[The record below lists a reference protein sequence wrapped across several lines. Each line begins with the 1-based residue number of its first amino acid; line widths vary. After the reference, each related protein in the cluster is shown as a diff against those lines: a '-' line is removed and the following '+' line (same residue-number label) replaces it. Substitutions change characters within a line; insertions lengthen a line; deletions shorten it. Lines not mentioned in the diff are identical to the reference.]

1 MPSAAQ
7 ASLRRQLIASGR
19 PVAAR
24 TSRATIARVATTSGG
39 TGSSRVPLWN
49 GASPKFSTTMPSTPP
64 SASARAS
71 RRAAAMMASTSG
83 LPRADDGHGRRW
95 TTPRRGRR
103 GEADTRRIVSDGRA
117 RRPAGSGYGDAVA
130 IPAGRALQ
138 SAPAMNAL
146 DFAVPAQEIANHFAI
161 AGDDLIKLLCATVA
175 GALIGGE
182 RGYRGRAAGFRT
194 IIFIC
199 VGAAFFTIVSHKI
212 AITYDRD
219 PTRIA
224 ANVVSGVGFLGAGVI
239 LRDGVRVTGL
249 TTAAIVWVSAA
260 LGVGFGA
267 GQCGLAAAGTV
278 ITLVVLWVFPYL
290 ERPIDALRETRTYE
304 VVC

>member
-1 MPSAAQ
+1 
-7 ASLRRQLIASGR
+7 
-19 PVAAR
+19 
-24 TSRATIARVATTSGG
+24 
-39 TGSSRVPLWN
+39 
-49 GASPKFSTTMPSTPP
+49 
-64 SASARAS
+64 
-71 RRAAAMMASTSG
+71 
-83 LPRADDGHGRRW
+83 
-95 TTPRRGRR
+95 
-103 GEADTRRIVSDGRA
+103 
-117 RRPAGSGYGDAVA
+117 
-130 IPAGRALQ
+130 
-138 SAPAMNAL
+138 MNAL

-182 RGYRGRAAGFRT
+182 REYRDRAAGFRT

-304 VVC
+304 VVCRRRPEMFRRLEAVFGECGLRVRNHKEMKRGDQMVGVWEAVGTHAAHDRLMERLFEDEEVLELRM